1 MTSFALGQRWLSGS
15 ENNLGLGIVTA
26 FDSRTVTLHFPA
38 SDETRIY
45 SIAQAP
51 LTRIQF
57 NKGEMLKH
65 KDGWQGKIVDTQSLN
80 GLNFYLVENPQGE
93 QVIVQEGDISPI
105 ISFSSAKDR
114 LFSAQLNRSHHFALR
129 YRTLKHQQAQFQSPL
144 RGLRGIRAGLIP
156 HQLHIA
162 AEVGNRVNPRV
173 LLADEVGLG
182 KTIEAGMILQN
193 QLFAEKVQRVLVL
206 VPETLQHQWLVEML
220 RRFNLHFS
228 LFDEER
234 CADFATMGE
243 NPFSSESLI
252 ICALDWLVNSPKR
265 AEQALDAVFDCLI
278 VDEAHHLA
286 WSETAPSRAYLYVER
301 LAKVI
306 PSVLLLT
313 ATPEQLGQESH
324 FARLRLLD
332 PERFFDYAAFQEEQQ
347 HYQPVAD
354 AVQSLLA
361 EKPLSEV
368 EKNQISTLLKEQHL
382 DQLFQELASQNGEI
396 QQAARQ
402 TLIQNLIDRHGTSRV
417 LFRNTRQAVKGFPQR
432 IYHPITLTVE
442 NTAQMEEVKAQWLLD
457 FLKTRRDKKIFV
469 ICQSVQTAIHLEQY
483 LREKEGIRA
492 TVFHEKMS
500 IIERDRAAAY
510 FADMEN
516 GAQVLLSSSI
526 GSEGRNFQF
535 ADTLVLFNLPQNPDL
550 LEQCIGRLD
559 RIGQLND
566 VQIYVPC
573 VEKSADEA
581 LARWYHEGLN
591 AFEQTTPMGMALF
604 EQFSRSLQKVRSN
617 STALSELGNLIADTK
632 QAREKLKI
640 ALEQGR
646 DRLLE
651 LNSNGGEQAK
661 QLANAIAEQDN
672 EAELVNFALN
682 LFDIIGVEQDDL
694 GENSI
699 VITPTGT
706 MLVPDFPG
714 LKEEGVTVTF
724 DRQLALA
731 REELEFLTWDHPMI
745 RQGIDLIASGDIGK
759 AAMALLIN
767 KQLPAGTLLLELIYM
782 VETQSP
788 KGLQL
793 NRFLPPTPIRL
804 LLDNKG
810 NDIAEQVEFDT
821 LHGKLKPLGRDVAN
835 KIIKMARPTLEQLLS
850 LSEKKVQPLAQT
862 YINQAQQL
870 ADQTLSAE
878 IQRLQSLQAVNKNI
892 RQSEIEILEI
902 QRAQSLETLAKATWR
917 LDSVRVIVTNKE

>member
-1 MTSFALGQRWLSGS
+1 MSFALGQRWLSES
-15 ENNLGLGIVTA
+15 ENNLGLGVVTT
-26 FDSRTVTLHFPA
+26 FDARTVSLYFPA
-38 SDETRIY
+38 ADENRIY
-45 SIAQAP
+45 SVAQAP

-57 NKGEMLKH
+57 NKGETLSH
-65 KDGWQGKIVDTQSLN
+65 KAGWQGKIVDIQSMN

-93 QVIVQEGDISPI
+93 QVIVQESDISPL

-114 LFSAQLNRSHHFALR
+114 LFSAQLDRSHHFALR
-129 YRTLKHQQAQFQSPL
+129 YRTLQHQQAQFQSPL

-162 AEVGNRVNPRV
+162 SEVGNRINPRV

-193 QLFAEKVQRVLVL
+193 QLFAEKVQRVLIL

-234 CADFATMGE
+234 CADFNTTGE

-252 ICALDWLVNSPKR
+252 ICALDWLVTSPQR
-265 AEQALDAVFDCLI
+265 AEQALEAGFDCLI

-286 WSETAPSRAYLYVER
+286 WHEDTPSNAYLLVEQ
-301 LAKVI
+301 LSAAI

-332 PERFFDYAAFQEEQQ
+332 PERFFDYQAFQKEQEN
-347 HYQPVAD
+347 YQPVAQ

-361 EKPLSEV
+361 DKPLSAV
-368 EKNQISTLLKEQHL
+368 EKNHISDLLSEQ
-382 DQLFQELASQNGEI
+382 DVEPLFRAIASNNEEE
-396 QQAARQ
+396 QQRARQ
-402 TLIQNLIDRHGTSRV
+402 ELIQNLIDRHGTSRV
-417 LFRNTRQAVKGFPQR
+417 LFRNTRQGVKGFPHR
-432 IYHPITLTVE
+432 IYHQITLS
-442 NTAQMEEVKAQWLLD
+442 AEEDAKIDWLLN
-457 FLKTRRDKKIFV
+457 FLKTQRDEKILV
-469 ICQSVQTAIHLEQY
+469 ICQHAQTAIRLEQI
-483 LREKEGIRA
+483 LREKEAIRA
-492 TVFHEKMS
+492 AVFHENMS

-510 FADMEN
+510 FADMEQ

-535 ADTLVLFNLPQNPDL
+535 ACTLVLFDLPNNPDL

-559 RIGQLND
+559 RIGQARD

-573 VEKSADEA
+573 IADSSEEK

-591 AFEQTTPMGMALF
+591 AFEQTSPMGMALF
-604 EQFSRSLQKVRSN
+604 ERFKDQLQKVRSN
-617 STALSELGNLIADTK
+617 STALSEMDSLITETK
-632 QAREKLKI
+632 KAREKLKL

-651 LNSNGGEQAK
+651 LNSNGGEQA
-661 QLANAIAEQDN
+661 QALAQSIAAQDN
-672 EAELVNFALN
+672 APELVNFALN
-682 LFDIIGVEQDDL
+682 LFDIIGVEQEDL

-724 DRQLALA
+724 DRNLALA

-767 KQLPAGTLLLELIYM
+767 KQLPAGTLLMELIYV
-782 VETQSP
+782 VESQSP
-788 KGLQL
+788 RGLQL

-810 NDIAEQVEFDT
+810 NNIAEQVGFET
-821 LHGKLKPLGRDVAN
+821 LQKKLKPLGRDVAN
-835 KIIKMARPTLEQLLS
+835 KMIKMARPTLEQLLAVG
-850 LSEKKVQPLAQT
+850 EKRVQPLAKT
-862 YINQAQQL
+862 IIAEAQQL

-878 IQRLQSLQAVNKNI
+878 LNRLQALQAVNKNI
-892 RQSEIEILEI
+892 RQSEIEILDT
-902 QRAQSLETLAKATWR
+902 QRNQSLQELAHATWR
-917 LDSVRVIVTNKE
+917 LDSLRVIITNKE